1 MHRLDTISF
10 LATASISYAGSL
22 FKYFLLLPLIFFT
35 LFFCITM
42 LLTGK
47 YIIAI
52 IDVKCVNNCTKK
64 FRPQMYIR
72 VAAEPQDIMLLSR
85 PLWLVCSVALVSID
99 HHAPLSPS
107 LPSITL
113 QHRIKTLRHVITN
126 LVPRMYNK

>member
-10 LATASISYAGSL
+10 LATASIAYAGSL
-22 FKYFLLLPLIFFT
+22 FKYSMLLPLIFFT

-72 VAAEPQDIMLLSR
+72 VVAEPQDIMLLSQ
-85 PLWLVCSVALVSID
+85 
-99 HHAPLSPS
+99 PS
-107 LPSITL
+107 LVGMFGGIGVYQPPRSIIPKPALDYSST
-113 QHRIKTLRHVITN
+113 Q
-126 LVPRMYNK
+126 NKNFAPCNY